1 MLVVFMVFGLKTLPI
16 RKLLPLNVCL
26 LFFLVLNMSIF
37 EPLLMDVDLLVPSMT
52 KCHLFPL

>member
-1 MLVVFMVFGLKTLPI
+1 MVFMVFGLKTLPI